1 MKKLR
6 CTMNVCL
13 ISHQAQNGRFSNT
26 GTLVSKFTEV
36 RFHRTRIFSICYRIL
51 KYRRKVMFER
61 LREIEIFSD
70 IEKTM
75 KTKSEIVKCVE
86 QRGWMRGKKGCDIA
100 YYYDYG
106 NQYIFIFVY
115 QSKNYR

>member
-1 MKKLR
+1 MDVVENSYQR
-6 CTMNVCL
+6 
-13 ISHQAQNGRFSNT
+13 QNLDMQEIIKTDNCGRT
-26 GTLVSKFTEV
+26 
-36 RFHRTRIFSICYRIL
+36 HRTRIFSICYKIL

>member
-1 MKKLR
+1 
-6 CTMNVCL
+6 
-13 ISHQAQNGRFSNT
+13 
-26 GTLVSKFTEV
+26 
-36 RFHRTRIFSICYRIL
+36 
-51 KYRRKVMFER
+51 MFER

-106 NQYIFIFVY
+106 N
-115 QSKNYR
+115 R

>member
-1 MKKLR
+1 
-6 CTMNVCL
+6 
-13 ISHQAQNGRFSNT
+13 
-26 GTLVSKFTEV
+26 
-36 RFHRTRIFSICYRIL
+36 
-51 KYRRKVMFER
+51 
-61 LREIEIFSD
+61 
-70 IEKTM
+70 M

>member
-1 MKKLR
+1 MVDFRIQELWFPNLR
-6 CTMNVCL
+6 KYDFT
-13 ISHQAQNGRFSNT
+13 AQ
-26 GTLVSKFTEV
+26 E
-36 RFHRTRIFSICYRIL
+36 FSICYKIL

-86 QRGWMRGKKGCDIA
+86 
-100 YYYDYG
+100 
-106 NQYIFIFVY
+106 
-115 QSKNYR
+115 